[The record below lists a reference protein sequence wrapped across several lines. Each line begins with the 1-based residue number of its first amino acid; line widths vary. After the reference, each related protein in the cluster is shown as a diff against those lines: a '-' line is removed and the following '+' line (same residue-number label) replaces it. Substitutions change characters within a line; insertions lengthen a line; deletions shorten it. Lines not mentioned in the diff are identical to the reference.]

1 MHPGLQARIT
11 CTMQRF
17 KVYLARPRGF
27 CAGVDRAIDIVEIA
41 LRVFGPPV
49 YVRHAIVHN
58 QWVVDR
64 LREQG
69 AVFVEDLKEV
79 PPGAVVVFSAH
90 GVSPKVWEKARARGL
105 RVLDATCPLVMKVHH
120 EARRFAREGYTIFL
134 IGHRGHVEVE
144 GTMGEAPDRIV
155 LIETVEDAQKIRVE
169 NPEKVAV
176 ITQTTLS
183 LDDTREIIRVLKERF
198 PALRLPSAEDI
209 CYATQNRQDAVK
221 VLARKA
227 EVVLVIGSFES
238 SNSNRLREVAEKAGA
253 RGYLVPDASYL
264 QPQWFEGVRAVGVT
278 SGASTPEALVHQVLR
293 RLQEMGGTE
302 PEELVVKDEHVTFTL
317 PQDLVQMAREKG
329 LDLEQLIRSDL

>member
-1 MHPGLQARIT
+1 MTAKP
-11 CTMQRF
+11 F
-17 KVYLARPRGF
+17 KIYLVRPRGF
-27 CAGVDRAIDIVEIA
+27 CAGVDRAIDIVKIA
-41 LRVFGPPV
+41 LQVFGPPV

-58 QWVVDR
+58 RWVVNR

-69 AVFVEDLKEV
+69 AVFVEDLAEV
-79 PPGAVVVFSAH
+79 PPGSVVVFSAH
-90 GVSPKVWEKARARGL
+90 GVSPRVWEEARRRHL
-105 RVLDATCPLVMKVHH
+105 KVLDATCPLVMKVHH

-155 LIETVEDAQKIRVE
+155 LIETVEDARRVQV
-169 NPEKVAV
+169 PDPDRVAV

-183 LDDTREIIRVLKERF
+183 LDDTREIIQVLKERF

-221 VLARKA
+221 ALARRVQ
-227 EVVLVIGSFES
+227 VVLVIGSFES

-264 QPQWFEGVRAVGVT
+264 RPSWFQGVETVGVT
-278 SGASTPEALVHQVLR
+278 SGASTPEALVHEVLQ
-293 RLQEMGGTE
+293 RLQEMGGE
-302 PEELVVKDEHVTFTL
+302 PPQELVVKEEKVAFTL
-317 PQDLVQMAREKG
+317 PPDLVELARRHG
-329 LDLEQLIRSDL
+329 VDLDNLTRGCS

>member
-1 MHPGLQARIT
+1 
-11 CTMQRF
+11 MQSARF
-17 KVYLARPRGF
+17 KVYLVRPRGF
-27 CAGVDRAIDIVEIA
+27 CAGVDRAIDIVKIA

-58 QWVVDR
+58 RWVVDR

-69 AVFVEDLKEV
+69 AVFVEDLQEV
-79 PPGAVVVFSAH
+79 PPGSVVVFSAH
-90 GVSPKVWEKARARGL
+90 GVSPRVWEEAKARGL

-120 EARRFAREGYTIFL
+120 EARRYAREGYTIFL

-144 GTMGEAPDRIV
+144 GTLGEAPDHIV
-155 LIETVEDAQKIRVE
+155 LIETAEDARRVQVP

-183 LDDTREIIRVLKERF
+183 LDDTREIIGILRQRF
-198 PALRLPSAEDI
+198 PALQLPSAADI

-221 VLARKA
+221 VLAQRVD
-227 EVVLVIGSFES
+227 VVLVIGSFES

-264 QPQWFEGVRAVGVT
+264 QPEWFQGVRAVGVT
-278 SGASTPEALVHQVLR
+278 SGASTPEDLVHQVLE
-293 RLQEMGGTE
+293 RLQEMGGAP
-302 PEELVVKDEHVTFTL
+302 PEELVVKEEHVTFTL
-317 PQDLVQMAREKG
+317 PQDLVKLAREKG
-329 LDLEQLIRSDL
+329 LDLERLVRSGL